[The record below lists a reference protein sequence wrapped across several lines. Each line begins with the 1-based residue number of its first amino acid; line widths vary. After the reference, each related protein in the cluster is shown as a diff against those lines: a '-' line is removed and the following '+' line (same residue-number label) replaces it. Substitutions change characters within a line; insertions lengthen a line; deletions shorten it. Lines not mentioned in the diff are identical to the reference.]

1 MEEEHAIRWE
11 LISTLFWVPM
21 GENNERHDF
30 TEKVFLENLK
40 LYNATV
46 IVL

>member
-11 LISTLFWVPM
+11 LISTLFRVPM

-30 TEKVFLENLK
+30 AEKATQKALK
-40 LYNATV
+40 PA
-46 IVL
+46 